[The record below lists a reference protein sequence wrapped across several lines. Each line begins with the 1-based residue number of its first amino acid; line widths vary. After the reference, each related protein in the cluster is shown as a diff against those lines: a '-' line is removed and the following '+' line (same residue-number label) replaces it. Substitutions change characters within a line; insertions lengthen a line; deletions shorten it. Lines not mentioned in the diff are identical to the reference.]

1 MFVSITTIGANK
13 YRYLPIDRKKAYTV
27 VLSQK
32 NGKFSVT
39 LNGLGVW
46 SVTSP
51 SIQFSNVRFW
61 LSNPWE
67 GFDKNYIKITNLY
80 VNAI

>member
-1 MFVSITTIGANK
+1 MFVSITTIGANR

-32 NGKFSVT
+32 NGKFSVA

-46 SVTSP
+46 SVNSP
-51 SIQFSNVRFW
+51 SIPFSNVKFW
-61 LSNPWE
+61 LSNPWDPI
-67 GFDKNYIKITNLY
+67 DKNYIHITNLY
-80 VNAI
+80 VNAN